1 MGAMYR
7 MLCRKLLIVMR
18 LAIVLSLA
26 GYSLST
32 ADAAMHNPSSS
43 TGVSVQMSEVMQ
55 HGDGAQMSAHDHYG
69 TVSADDDASKGM
81 QQECCE
87 DFCIGLAIIVS
98 ADTVA
103 GPVVS
108 SIREFIDDQPSFGE
122 IHSLHRPPSL

>member
-1 MGAMYR
+1 M
-7 MLCRKLLIVMR
+7 VMR

-32 ADAAMHNPSSS
+32 ANAAMHNSSS
-43 TGVSVQMSEVMQ
+43 VNISVQMSDVMQ
-55 HGDGAQMSAHDHYG
+55 HGDGAEMSGHDHHG
-69 TVSADDDASKGM
+69 AVFADDDASNVA

-98 ADTVA
+98 ADNVA

-108 SIREFIDDQPSFGE
+108 SIREFIDDQSSFGE

>member
-7 MLCRKLLIVMR
+7 IIFRKLLIAIR

-32 ADAAMHNPSSS
+32 ANAAMHNPPSP
-43 TGVSVQMSEVMQ
+43 GVPVKMSAVMQ
-55 HGDGAQMSAHDHYG
+55 HGDGVQMSARDHRG
-69 TVSADDDASKGM
+69 TVSADDDASKSA

-98 ADTVA
+98 ADTVD

-108 SIREFIDDQPSFGE
+108 SIREFNDDQSSFGE
-122 IHSLHRPPSL
+122 IHSLHRPPGL

>member
-1 MGAMYR
+1 M
-7 MLCRKLLIVMR
+7 VMR

-32 ADAAMHNPSSS
+32 ANAAMHNPSSA
-43 TGVSVQMSEVMQ
+43 GVSVQMSDIMQ
-55 HGDGAQMSAHDHYG
+55 HGDGVQMSAHDHHG
-69 TVSADDDASKGM
+69 TFSADDDTPISA

-98 ADTVA
+98 AGTVA

-108 SIREFIDDQPSFGE
+108 SIREFIDDQPSVGE